1 MGITTVFGNVPIDI
15 ATKNAL
21 ILSEKSGLN
30 IPVYTGASKPQERIV
45 NNFPTF
51 IHGNDGF
58 GNINHSKSQ
67 LKKSNID
74 AEVLALLERCRSHT
88 DVPLG
93 VGFGISDRDDLQV
106 LRGAA
111 DVAIIGTA
119 ALKIWQTAG
128 PDGLKNFFHTL
139 G

>member
-1 MGITTVFGNVPIDI
+1 MGITTVFGNVPVDI

-45 NNFPTF
+45 NTFPTF

-67 LKKSNID
+67 LTKSNID
-74 AEVLALLERCRSHT
+74 AENFIIQSVQNY
-88 DVPLG
+88 PG
-93 VGFGISDRDDLQV
+93 QV
-106 LRGAA
+106 NIIAIAA
-111 DVAIIGTA
+111 A
-119 ALKIWQTAG
+119 ANRRAQRHAKTQEGQA
-128 PDGLKNFFHTL
+128 
-139 G
+139 

>member
-1 MGITTVFGNVPIDI
+1 
-15 ATKNAL
+15 
-21 ILSEKSGLN
+21 
-30 IPVYTGASKPQERIV
+30 
-45 NNFPTF
+45 
-51 IHGNDGF
+51 
-58 GNINHSKSQ
+58 
-67 LKKSNID
+67 
-74 AEVLALLERCRSHT
+74 LALLERCRSHT